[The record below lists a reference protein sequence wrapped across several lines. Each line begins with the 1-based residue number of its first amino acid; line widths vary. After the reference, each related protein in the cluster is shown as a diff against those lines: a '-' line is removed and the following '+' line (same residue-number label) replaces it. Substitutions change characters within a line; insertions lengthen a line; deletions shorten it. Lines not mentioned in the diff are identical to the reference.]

1 MSSRDANSKRAAAEA
16 TNIFQNHYP
25 ELLVRV
31 KISVN
36 NSSNSV
42 HLHIRRNQ
50 YKKFFVNVPSLLT
63 WIFWLFKP
71 LISAATLAKMT
82 VVGSGSHAIGKELL
96 PVIDAKQLP
105 KRYGGDAEAF

>member
-25 ELLVRV
+25 ELLVR
-31 KISVN
+31 
-36 NSSNSV
+36 
-42 HLHIRRNQ
+42 RNCTRFPFSPSHCASALQ

-71 LISAATLAKMT
+71 LISAQTLAKMT
-82 VVGSGSHAIGKELL
+82 VVGTGPHAIGRELL
-96 PVIDAKQLP
+96 PVIDAKELP
-105 KRYGGDAEAF
+105 KRYGGHSDVF